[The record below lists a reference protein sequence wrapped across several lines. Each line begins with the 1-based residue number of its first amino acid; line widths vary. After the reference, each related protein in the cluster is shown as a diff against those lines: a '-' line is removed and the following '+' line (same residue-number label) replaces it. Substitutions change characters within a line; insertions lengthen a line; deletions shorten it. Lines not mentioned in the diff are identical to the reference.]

1 MYFPTT
7 RVLTVLELLQSR
19 RSMSGPELAGRLEVN
34 IRTVRRY
41 ITMLQDLGIPVETER
56 GRYGS
61 YRLRPGFKLPPLMFT
76 DEETLAVTLGL
87 LAARKLGLAVAAPA
101 VEGALAKIER
111 VLPAL
116 LRERVQAIQNTLSFD
131 VRTDGVAPDSSI
143 ISALCA
149 AAQRERRV
157 WLRYQAYE
165 SDETER
171 EVDLYG
177 LVYHNGFW
185 YAVGYCHLRH
195 DVRVFRLDRI
205 VSVEQREEIYQRPN
219 DFDCMSHVTRS
230 IATMPDKWLVEVE
243 LETTLE
249 CAQQMVPPTMAT
261 LEQSPGGVLLRCYT
275 HNMNWMAA
283 TLAGLN
289 CPFVLH
295 EPPELRDAVQQ
306 LADRLSATAW
316 R

>member
-1 MYFPTT
+1 
-7 RVLTVLELLQSR
+7 
-19 RSMSGPELAGRLEVN
+19 
-34 IRTVRRY
+34 
-41 ITMLQDLGIPVETER
+41 
-56 GRYGS
+56 
-61 YRLRPGFKLPPLMFT
+61 
-76 DEETLAVTLGL
+76 
-87 LAARKLGLAVAAPA
+87 
-101 VEGALAKIER
+101 
-111 VLPAL
+111 
-116 LRERVQAIQNTLSFD
+116 
-131 VRTDGVAPDSSI
+131 
-143 ISALCA
+143 LCA

-177 LVYHNGFW
+177 LVYRSGFW
-185 YAVGYCHLRH
+185 YAVGYCHLRQ

-205 VSVEQREEIYQRPN
+205 VSAEQRDETYRRPD

-249 CAQQMVPPTMAT
+249 RAQHMVPPTMAT

-275 HNMNWMAA
+275 HNLDWMAA
-283 TLAGLN
+283 TLAGLD

-295 EPPELRDAVQQ
+295 KPPELRKSLQR
-306 LADRLSATAW
+306 LADRLSATAQ

>member
-111 VLPAL
+111 VLPAT
-116 LRERVQAIQNTLSFD
+116 LRERVQAIQNTLSLD
-131 VRTDGVAPDSSI
+131 VRADGVAPDSAI

-205 VSVEQREEIYQRPN
+205 VRAEERAETYQRPA

-230 IATMPDKWLVEVE
+230 IATMPDKWLAEVE
-243 LETTLE
+243 LETSLE
-249 CAQQMVPPTMAT
+249 CARQMVPPTMAT

-275 HNMNWMAA
+275 HDMDWMAA
-283 TLAGLN
+283 RLAGLN
-289 CPFVLH
+289 CAFTIHQPS
-295 EPPELRDAVQQ
+295 ELRDAILR
-306 LADRLSATAW
+306 LADRLSATA
-316 R
+316 RP